1 MFAPTRTTT
10 EAGMRPSDESRRR
23 ILALLETMD
32 ACARR
37 RGARPSQIL
46 AAATLPKGL
55 PHTPACVPHSSTNA
69 TNKSHRREVQ
79 SFDSRRH
86 HSPLTT
92 DEPRE

>member
-1 MFAPTRTTT
+1 MIVL
-10 EAGMRPSDESRRR
+10 DESRRR
-23 ILALLETMD
+23 LLALLETTD

-55 PHTPACVPHSSTNA
+55 PHTLACVTHSSTNA
-69 TNKSHRREVQ
+69 TNERHRREVQ

-86 HSPLTT
+86 HNPLTT

>member
-1 MFAPTRTTT
+1 MIDP
-10 EAGMRPSDESRRR
+10 DESRRR
-23 ILALLETMD
+23 LLALLRNSD

-37 RGARPSQIL
+37 RGAAEPDFGR
-46 AAATLPKGL
+46 ATLPKGL
-55 PHTPACVPHSSTNA
+55 PHRPACVTHSSANA

>member
-1 MFAPTRTTT
+1 MFAPTRT
-10 EAGMRPSDESRRR
+10 AADAAAAAPDESRRR
-23 ILALLETMD
+23 LLALSETMD

-46 AAATLPKGL
+46 AAATPKRAA
-55 PHTPACVPHSSTNA
+55 HTPACVPHSTTNA

-92 DEPRE
+92 DEQ